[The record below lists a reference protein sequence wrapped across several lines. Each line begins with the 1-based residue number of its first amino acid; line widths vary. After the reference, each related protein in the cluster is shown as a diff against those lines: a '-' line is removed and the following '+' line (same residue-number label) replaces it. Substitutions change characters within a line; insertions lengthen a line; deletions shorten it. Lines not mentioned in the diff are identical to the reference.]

1 MGVGKRKKS
10 GGEQKKES
18 WGRHKKVVQAKK
30 ESGGRY
36 KKVVASKK
44 RERCSNTSE
53 SRQKNNESELGGGE
67 NEARKTC
74 RSNVNKSKKVEK
86 GVGKKKTSH

>member
-36 KKVVASKK
+36 KKVVARKK
-44 RERCSNTSE
+44 E
-53 SRQKNNESELGGGE
+53 SVAATQVRAGKKNNESELGGAKTKQE
-67 NEARKTC
+67 KLVEAM
-74 RSNVNKSKKVEK
+74 
-86 GVGKKKTSH
+86 